1 MIHVMP
7 RITKKTPNLKA
18 IIPRIT
24 KKTPSLEK
32 SDLLELESQS
42 QLSYETFKTDNQKYD
57 DLGYYRSEN
66 EYDSTST
73 FHFRSLDRK
82 RKAKA
87 KWKAK

>member
-18 IIPRIT
+18 IILRIT

-42 QLSYETFKTDNQKYD
+42 QLSYATFKTDNQKYD

-66 EYDSTST
+66 EYDS
-73 FHFRSLDRK
+73 
-82 RKAKA
+82 KAKLYDSPEDIE
-87 KWKAK
+87 KTTVKG